1 MRYLGK
7 DEIFGYF
14 DDMIDHITFWLLL
27 FFGSLYAGLHGFLAI
42 GARRLFRPIQ
52 NGDPHL
58 ISVIIAAR
66 NEEKNIRPLLESLTI
81 QNYPAEKFEIIIVND
96 RSSDSTASV
105 VETFQKSHTNI
116 RLVSIEANTT
126 DMPNKKNAL
135 RTGINESKNDI
146 LVFTDADCVVGKDW
160 LRSISD
166 AFAEDIGAVAG
177 YSPYGKDNV
186 SSFLRYEEN
195 KNSLFAASAVELGH
209 AFMCTGRNFAYR
221 RSVYD
226 AVGGFEKIK
235 QSISG
240 DDDLFLQVVQRETK
254 WKIRYMIAPESFV
267 RTIPPVS
274 FRQFVHQRT
283 RHVSASSYYPLS
295 IKAGFGIN
303 HLFHLA
309 IVTALII
316 SPFYGLLA
324 LMTKFNIDGAFIA
337 YGKRIFG
344 EEFSLP
350 EFVADEVM
358 LVLYSFLIAP
368 LGFISSFD
376 WKGSGKS

>member
-1 MRYLGK
+1 MYRK
-7 DEIFGYF
+7 E
-14 DDMIDHITFWLLL
+14 
-27 FFGSLYAGLHGFLAI
+27 
-42 GARRLFRPIQ
+42 
-52 NGDPHL
+52 
-58 ISVIIAAR
+58 
-66 NEEKNIRPLLESLTI
+66 
-81 QNYPAEKFEIIIVND
+81 
-96 RSSDSTASV
+96 
-105 VETFQKSHTNI
+105 
-116 RLVSIEANTT
+116 
-126 DMPNKKNAL
+126 
-135 RTGINESKNDI
+135 
-146 LVFTDADCVVGKDW
+146 
-160 LRSISD
+160 
-166 AFAEDIGAVAG
+166 
-177 YSPYGKDNV
+177 
-186 SSFLRYEEN
+186 
-195 KNSLFAASAVELGH
+195 
-209 AFMCTGRNFAYR
+209 FAYR

-309 IVTALII
+309 IVTALVI
-316 SPFYGLLA
+316 SPFYGMLA
-324 LMTKFNIDGAFIA
+324 LMTKLNIDGAFIA

-350 EFVADEVM
+350 
-358 LVLYSFLIAP
+358 
-368 LGFISSFD
+368 GISLRTR
-376 WKGSGKS
+376 